1 MAGFAQGAIADSLA
15 LSEAYAKALM
25 NEGRVRSY
33 DYQAQSSK
41 EANNQARAKLF
52 PSLSASAKTGR
63 REYEPQY
70 ADESRN
76 ETTSTYSASLVQP
89 LYHPEY
95 VSAWDR
101 SELISEV
108 SELQYTKEKFRLG
121 KEVAEAYFEVRRSQ
135 KNVELSQSYL
145 EANEAKYK
153 QIQRTH
159 SFGLSSKVDLLEA
172 KVNFDQARVAM
183 LRETKHLDVSLI
195 YLSRIIGEQVK
206 SLPASKIDPWRV
218 ERFFKYDYEYWR
230 ERLANNMDLLIA
242 EQNVN
247 VARKDLKTRGYG
259 HYPKI
264 DAKLSY
270 TENDSTDIYTYRY
283 DTRADVEVNIPIF
296 QGWYVDSRIKEGKL
310 LLQAANQ
317 EAAHYRR
324 ISGLLFEEEWEKYM
338 GAYESVKVLREAVQ
352 SAELYMLSI
361 ERSYAKGLKSL
372 FDYYEAKAKLFQV
385 KRDLV
390 NTMFDIAISYTGIL
404 EITGELTIERYEEL
418 EVMLNHEAD
427 GDAS

>member
-206 SLPASKIDPWRV
+206 
-218 ERFFKYDYEYWR
+218 
-230 ERLANNMDLLIA
+230 
-242 EQNVN
+242 
-247 VARKDLKTRGYG
+247 
-259 HYPKI
+259 
-264 DAKLSY
+264 
-270 TENDSTDIYTYRY
+270 
-283 DTRADVEVNIPIF
+283 
-296 QGWYVDSRIKEGKL
+296 
-310 LLQAANQ
+310 
-317 EAAHYRR
+317 
-324 ISGLLFEEEWEKYM
+324 
-338 GAYESVKVLREAVQ
+338 
-352 SAELYMLSI
+352 
-361 ERSYAKGLKSL
+361 
-372 FDYYEAKAKLFQV
+372 
-385 KRDLV
+385 
-390 NTMFDIAISYTGIL
+390 
-404 EITGELTIERYEEL
+404 
-418 EVMLNHEAD
+418 
-427 GDAS
+427 